1 MQNHKR
7 LKGTLIN
14 LFRRREKLEKQLD
27 KAYLRENVTDYI
39 AIESR
44 HRKVAILI
52 DRLLPKLSSNDRQDL
67 QRAL

>member
-1 MQNHKR
+1 MENHKR

-27 KAYLRENVTDYI
+27 KAYLRENVTDFI

-52 DRLLPKLSSNDRQDL
+52 DRLLPKLSPHDRQDL